1 MRKTPKKILS
11 ILLLALIIIAD
22 SGIMSAQND
31 AYFYDN
37 VESRDFDDTGYNF
50 LSDDY
55 IFSYNLFEKN
65 GFTFNGFENGN
76 DNDGF
81 TFNDFDYAPDNAP
94 LGSGLL
100 LLSLAGLAYAQI
112 KRKREE

>member
-1 MRKTPKKILS
+1 MIKTPKKILS

-37 VESRDFDDTGYNF
+37 IESRDFDDTGYNS
-50 LSDDY
+50 LTDDY

-65 GFTFNGFENGN
+65 
-76 DNDGF
+76 GF

-100 LLSLAGLAYAQI
+100 LLSFAGLAYAQI

>member
-31 AYFYDN
+31 AYFYDK
-37 VESRDFDDTGYNF
+37 VESRDFDDIGYNS
-50 LSDDY
+50 LADDY